1 MLFRGTKAERNALIA
16 ALGCRASVLGR
27 RIERMGA
34 EGNDESAH
42 RHEAELALVQ
52 EMRAALKGWL
62 AQDTREPCQTAE
74 GVSQ

>member
-27 RIERMGA
+27 RIERMA
-34 EGNDESAH
+34 TEGDDESAQ
-42 RHEAELALVQ
+42 RHEVELALVQ
-52 EMRAALKGWL
+52 VMRAALKGGL
-62 AQDTREPCQTAE
+62 AQDGQELCHTAE